1 MGPWLHHPVNE
12 SRRAA
17 ELERPFATF
26 FPQVFTY
33 HTHNTR
39 GYQRLK
45 SGAWARLY
53 TESFLRRVI
62 RAFGRYG
69 SVGDFDIDAEPTR
82 WLLAQVARAVLTF
95 AGTHCGVL

>member
-33 HTHNTR
+33 HTHHTR

-45 SGAWARLY
+45 SGSWAHLY

-62 RAFGRYG
+62 PAFGRYG
-69 SVGDFDIDAEPTR
+69 GDFDSEPTR
-82 WLLAQVARAVLTF
+82 WLVAQVARAVHVLAF
-95 AGTHCGVL
+95 AGTPCGML